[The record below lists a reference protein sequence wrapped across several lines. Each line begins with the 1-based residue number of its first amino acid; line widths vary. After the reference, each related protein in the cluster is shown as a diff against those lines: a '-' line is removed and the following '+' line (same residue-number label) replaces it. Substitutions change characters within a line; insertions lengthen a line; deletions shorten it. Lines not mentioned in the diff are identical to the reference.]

1 MAFRIF
7 PIDLFCD
14 LVLCCVMMSP
24 NFKPCREV
32 AMKVISAEF
41 IKSAVDP
48 FYYPDDS
55 LPEVAFVGRSNV
67 GKSSLINVLVN
78 RKKLAKTS
86 NTPGRTQLVNFFVIN
101 KNLSF
106 VDLPGY
112 GYAKVPASV
121 KKGWQAMVERY
132 LEGRQSLRLVVMILD
147 IRRKPSENDGLLI
160 QWLRNNN
167 IKIVFVLTK
176 TDKFS
181 RDQVNISRQ
190 RIGEHLGVPYDE
202 LVPFSA
208 KTRYG
213 KDEIWRVI
221 ESVC

>member
-1 MAFRIF
+1 
-7 PIDLFCD
+7 
-14 LVLCCVMMSP
+14 
-24 NFKPCREV
+24 
-32 AMKVISAEF
+32 MKVTSAEF

-48 FYYPDDS
+48 SQYPDDL

-67 GKSSLINVLVN
+67 GKSSLINTLVN
-78 RKKLAKTS
+78 RKKLARTS

-112 GYAKVPASV
+112 GYAKVPVSV
-121 KKGWQAMVERY
+121 KRGWKAMVEGY
-132 LEGRQSLRLVVMILD
+132 LEGRKNLRLVVMILD
-147 IRRKPSENDGLLI
+147 IRRKPSENDNQLI
-160 QWLRNNN
+160 QWLRSNN

-181 RDQVNISRQ
+181 RGQVNISR
-190 RIGEHLGVPYDE
+190 RKIGEHLGVSYDE

-208 KTRYG
+208 RTRYG
-213 KDEIWRVI
+213 KDDLWRVI
-221 ESVC
+221 EDSCCSAP

>member
-1 MAFRIF
+1 
-7 PIDLFCD
+7 
-14 LVLCCVMMSP
+14 
-24 NFKPCREV
+24 
-32 AMKVISAEF
+32 MKITSTEF

-48 FYYPDDS
+48 SQYPDDL

-78 RKKLAKTS
+78 RKRLARTS

-112 GYAKVPASV
+112 GYAKVPVSV
-121 KKGWQAMVERY
+121 KRGWKAMVEGY
-132 LEGRQSLRLVVMILD
+132 LEGRKNLRLVVMILD
-147 IRRKPSENDGLLI
+147 IRRKPSENDDQLI
-160 QWLRNNN
+160 QWLRSNN

-181 RDQVNISRQ
+181 RGQVNISR
-190 RIGEHLGVPYDE
+190 RKIGEHLGVSYDE

-208 KTRYG
+208 RTRYS
-213 KDEIWRVI
+213 KDDLWRVI
-221 ESVC
+221 EDSCCSAP

>member
-1 MAFRIF
+1 
-7 PIDLFCD
+7 
-14 LVLCCVMMSP
+14 
-24 NFKPCREV
+24 
-32 AMKVISAEF
+32 MKITSTEF

-48 FYYPDDS
+48 SQYPDDL

-78 RKKLAKTS
+78 RKRLARTS

-112 GYAKVPASV
+112 GYAKVPVSV
-121 KKGWQAMVERY
+121 KRGWKAMVEGY
-132 LEGRQSLRLVVMILD
+132 LEGRKNLRLVVMILD
-147 IRRKPSENDGLLI
+147 IRRKPSGNDDQLI
-160 QWLRNNN
+160 QWLRSNN

-181 RDQVNISRQ
+181 RGQVNISR
-190 RIGEHLGVPYDE
+190 RKIEEHLGVSYDE

-208 KTRYG
+208 RTRYG
-213 KDEIWRVI
+213 KDDLWRVI
-221 ESVC
+221 EDSCCSAP

>member
-1 MAFRIF
+1 
-7 PIDLFCD
+7 
-14 LVLCCVMMSP
+14 
-24 NFKPCREV
+24 
-32 AMKVISAEF
+32 MKITSTEF

-48 FYYPDDS
+48 SQYPDDL

-67 GKSSLINVLVN
+67 GKSSLINALVN
-78 RKKLAKTS
+78 RKRLARTS

-112 GYAKVPASV
+112 GYAKVPVSV
-121 KKGWQAMVERY
+121 KRGWKAMVEGY
-132 LEGRQSLRLVVMILD
+132 LEGRKNLRLVVMILD
-147 IRRKPSENDGLLI
+147 IRRKPSENDDQLI
-160 QWLRNNN
+160 QWLRSNN

-181 RDQVNISRQ
+181 RGQVNISR
-190 RIGEHLGVPYDE
+190 RKIGEHLGVSYDE

-208 KTRYG
+208 RTRHG
-213 KDEIWRVI
+213 KDDLWRVI
-221 ESVC
+221 EDSCCSAP

>member
-1 MAFRIF
+1 
-7 PIDLFCD
+7 
-14 LVLCCVMMSP
+14 
-24 NFKPCREV
+24 
-32 AMKVISAEF
+32 MKITSTEF

-48 FYYPDDS
+48 SQYPDDL

-78 RKKLAKTS
+78 RKKLARTS

-112 GYAKVPASV
+112 GYAKVPVSV
-121 KKGWQAMVERY
+121 KRGWKAMVEGY
-132 LEGRQSLRLVVMILD
+132 LEGRKNLRLVVMILD
-147 IRRKPSENDGLLI
+147 IRRKPSENDNQLI
-160 QWLRNNN
+160 QWLRSNN

-181 RDQVNISRQ
+181 RGQVNISR
-190 RIGEHLGVPYDE
+190 RKIGEHLGVSYDE

-208 KTRYG
+208 RTRYG
-213 KDEIWRVI
+213 KDDLWRVI
-221 ESVC
+221 EDSCCSAP